1 MSPNNGKDGH
11 ETTTAAQKSS
21 GGVAVATAHTNGCF
35 LERLG
40 FDVQVKLFSYLRAH
54 DLSAVHRTNRHFW
67 QAKRLQHA
75 IVIYCAEQGKRGQ
88 QNAWCVDGG
97 MITAVVFS

>member
-1 MSPNNGKDGH
+1 MSPNSGKDSL
-11 ETTTAAQKSS
+11 ETTTTTAVTNKSVAA
-21 GGVAVATAHTNGCF
+21 AAHNGF

-88 QNAWCVDGG
+88 QNVW
-97 MITAVVFS
+97 FSY